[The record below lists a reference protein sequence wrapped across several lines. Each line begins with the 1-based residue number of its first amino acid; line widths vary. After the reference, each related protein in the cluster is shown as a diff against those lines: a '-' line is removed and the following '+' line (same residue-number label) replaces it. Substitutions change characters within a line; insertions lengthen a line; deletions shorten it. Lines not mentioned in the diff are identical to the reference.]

1 MGYYKNAKKLDDEQE
16 FLKSI
21 IYNRYR
27 QNSNYSKIKNNM
39 EFIIFLSKLDKEILN
54 LLIKAN
60 YVVEE
65 NKIECLLNKEI
76 KGLHNFVENK
86 IIICTENAKRKT
98 NYRNKKNRPNKD
110 NFKTEL
116 AIRKALRHEA
126 THAIQKCNNNK
137 IVGDIKNLEG
147 KLHQSKRK
155 SLEFS
160 TSNFSGTYEKEV
172 EAYILED
179 KPKKV
184 KNMIKKYCL

>member
-1 MGYYKNAKKLDDEQE
+1 
-16 FLKSI
+16 
-21 IYNRYR
+21 
-27 QNSNYSKIKNNM
+27 M
-39 EFIIFLSKLDKEILN
+39 EFIIFLSKLDKEILD

-60 YVVEE
+60 YEVVE
-65 NKIECLLNKEI
+65 NKIECLINKEI

-98 NYRNKKNRPNKD
+98 NYKNKKKQPKKD

-116 AIRKALRHEA
+116 AISRALRHEA
-126 THAIQKCNNNK
+126 THAIQRCNNNK
-137 IVGDIKNLEG
+137 TVGEIKNLEA
-147 KLHQSKRK
+147 KLNQSKKR

-160 TSNFSGTYEKEV
+160 TSNFSGTYAKEV
-172 EAYILED
+172 EAYILEF

>member
-1 MGYYKNAKKLDDEQE
+1 
-16 FLKSI
+16 
-21 IYNRYR
+21 
-27 QNSNYSKIKNNM
+27 M
-39 EFIIFLSKLDKEILN
+39 EFIIFLSKLDKEILD

-60 YVVEE
+60 YIVVE

-76 KGLHNFVENK
+76 KGIHNFEENK

-98 NYRNKKNRPNKD
+98 NYRNKKQVQSKD

-155 SLEFS
+155 ALGFS

-172 EAYILED
+172 EAYIFED

-184 KNMIKKYCL
+184 KKMLTKYCL

>member
-1 MGYYKNAKKLDDEQE
+1 
-16 FLKSI
+16 
-21 IYNRYR
+21 
-27 QNSNYSKIKNNM
+27 M
-39 EFIIFLSKLDKEILN
+39 EFIIFLSKLDKEILD

-60 YVVEE
+60 YIVVE

-76 KGLHNFVENK
+76 KGIHNFEENK

-98 NYRNKKNRPNKD
+98 NYRNKKQVQNKD

-155 SLEFS
+155 ALEYS
-160 TSNFSGTYEKEV
+160 TSNFSGTYEKEI
-172 EAYILED
+172 EAYIFED

-184 KNMIKKYCL
+184 KKMLTKYCL

>member
-1 MGYYKNAKKLDDEQE
+1 
-16 FLKSI
+16 
-21 IYNRYR
+21 
-27 QNSNYSKIKNNM
+27 M
-39 EFIIFLSKLDKEILN
+39 EFIIFLSKLDKEILD

-60 YVVEE
+60 YKVEE

-98 NYRNKKNRPNKD
+98 NYRVTKQKNKD

-126 THAIQKCNNNK
+126 AHAIQKCNNNK
-137 IVGDIKNLEG
+137 TLGDIKDLKS
-147 KLHQSKRK
+147 KLHPSKRR

-160 TSNFSGTYEKEV
+160 TSNFSGTYAKEV

>member
-1 MGYYKNAKKLDDEQE
+1 
-16 FLKSI
+16 
-21 IYNRYR
+21 
-27 QNSNYSKIKNNM
+27 M
-39 EFIIFLSKLDKEILN
+39 EFIIFLSKLDKEILD

-60 YVVEE
+60 YIVEE
-65 NKIECLLNKEI
+65 NKIECLLNREI
-76 KGLHNFVENK
+76 KGLYNFEENI

-98 NYRNKKNRPNKD
+98 NYRNNKKGTNKD

-137 IVGDIKNLEG
+137 TVVDIKNLEN
-147 KLHQSKRK
+147 KLHQSKKRE
-155 SLEFS
+155 LEFS
-160 TSNFSGTYEKEV
+160 TSNFSGTYAKEV

-184 KNMIKKYCL
+184 KKLIKKYCL

>member
-1 MGYYKNAKKLDDEQE
+1 
-16 FLKSI
+16 
-21 IYNRYR
+21 
-27 QNSNYSKIKNNM
+27 M

-60 YVVEE
+60 YEVEE
-65 NKIECLLNKEI
+65 NKTECLLNKEI
-76 KGLHNFVENK
+76 KGLHNFVENR

-98 NYRNKKNRPNKD
+98 NYRNEKQRPNKD
-110 NFKTEL
+110 NFKTKL

-137 IVGDIKNLEG
+137 TVGDIKILEN
-147 KLHQSKRK
+147 KLHQNKMK
-155 SLEFS
+155 ALNFS

-184 KNMIKKYCL
+184 KKMIIKYCL

>member
-1 MGYYKNAKKLDDEQE
+1 
-16 FLKSI
+16 
-21 IYNRYR
+21 
-27 QNSNYSKIKNNM
+27 M
-39 EFIIFLSKLDKEILN
+39 EFIIFLSKLDKEILD
-54 LLIKAN
+54 LLIKTD
-60 YVVEE
+60 YIVEE

-76 KGLHNFVENK
+76 KGLHNFEENK

-98 NYRNKKNRPNKD
+98 NYINKKRLLNKD

-137 IVGDIKNLEG
+137 IIGDIKKLEN

-155 SLEFS
+155 ALEFS
-160 TSNFSGTYEKEV
+160 RSNFSGTYAKEV
-172 EAYILED
+172 EAYVLED

-184 KNMIKKYCL
+184 KNLIKKYCL

>member
-1 MGYYKNAKKLDDEQE
+1 
-16 FLKSI
+16 
-21 IYNRYR
+21 
-27 QNSNYSKIKNNM
+27 M
-39 EFIIFLSKLDKEILN
+39 EFIIFLSKLDKEILE

-60 YVVEE
+60 YEVE
-65 NKIECLLNKEI
+65 
-76 KGLHNFVENK
+76 ENK

-98 NYRNKKNRPNKD
+98 NYRNEKQRPNKD
-110 NFKTEL
+110 NFKTKL

-126 THAIQKCNNNK
+126 THAIQKCNNNN
-137 IVGDIKNLEG
+137 IVGDIKKLEA
-147 KLHQSKRK
+147 KLHQSKRR

-160 TSNFSGTYEKEV
+160 TSNFSGTYAKEV

>member
-1 MGYYKNAKKLDDEQE
+1 
-16 FLKSI
+16 
-21 IYNRYR
+21 
-27 QNSNYSKIKNNM
+27 M

-60 YVVEE
+60 YTVEE
-65 NKIECLLNKEI
+65 NKIECFLNREI
-76 KGLHNFVENK
+76 KGLHNFKENK

-98 NYRNKKNRPNKD
+98 NYRDKKKRPNKD

-116 AIRKALRHEA
+116 AVRKALRHEA
-126 THAIQKCNNNK
+126 THAIQKCNNNRT
-137 IVGDIKNLEG
+137 VEDIKNLEG
-147 KLHQSKRK
+147 KLNQSKRK
-155 SLEFS
+155 ALKFS

-184 KNMIKKYCL
+184 KNMLKKYCL